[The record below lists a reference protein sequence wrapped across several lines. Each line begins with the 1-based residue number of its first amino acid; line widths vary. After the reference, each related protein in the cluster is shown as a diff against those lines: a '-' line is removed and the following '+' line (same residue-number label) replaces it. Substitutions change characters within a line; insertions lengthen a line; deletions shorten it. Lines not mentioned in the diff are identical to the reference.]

1 MPIWVCAIRKKGK
14 YVATKKSKGELVV
27 KDTSSGDL
35 TSLNNQQVAAQ
46 LHALAEQVQ
55 TGAIRGYE
63 FKQTANSVSFT
74 VDSADGKQRIIKKET
89 VLPGL
94 VRRQTDHVAQ
104 QPPAERRKVVKELAQ
119 EGLSQVE
126 IAKRTLR
133 SQKTISN
140 DIQKLK
146 DDGEL

>member
-1 MPIWVCAIRKKGK
+1 
-14 YVATKKSKGELVV
+14 
-27 KDTSSGDL
+27 L

-119 EGLSQVE
+119 EGLPQVE